1 MEYSAAYAG
10 LNNLEL
16 ARKCLMLIRDIAD
29 RGARSQNAEHLG
41 YALQELTQVLV
52 ERTGN
57 EDRLFEPVPPDEIQ
71 ADDLQRLYAELDF
84 VNSASENLAALA
96 LQRETGS
103 TTCRDSRPKDV
114 QGAPDV
120 PSRHSG

>member
-1 MEYSAAYAG
+1 MEYSAASAD

-16 ARKCLMLIRDIAD
+16 ATECLVLIRDIAD
-29 RGARSQNAEHLG
+29 RGACSQNAEHLG

-57 EDRLFEPVPPDEIQ
+57 DTRLFEPVPPDEIQ

-84 VNSASENLAALA
+84 VNSASERMAASA
-96 LQRETGS
+96 
-103 TTCRDSRPKDV
+103 V
-114 QGAPDV
+114 Q
-120 PSRHSG
+120 